1 MNEHYKKRKTQAVLF
16 LKMQEL
22 AEKYN
27 LTYDEIETICHTPY
41 EFMRVKAFEANK
53 ELGEFP
59 TTKIPGFMTFFVKKG
74 KKEWFKQKYKDINN
88 GGEEVL
94 HTDD

>member
-1 MNEHYKKRKTQAVLF
+1 MDAAYKRRKTQAILY
-16 LKMQEL
+16 LKMQEI

-27 LTYDEIETICHTPY
+27 MTVEEIEDICHTPY

-59 TTKIPGFMTFFVKKG
+59 TIKIPGFMTIFVKKG
-74 KKEWFKQKYKDINN
+74 KKEWFKEKYKNIND
-88 GGEEVL
+88 GEEG
-94 HTDD
+94 DNR